1 MNKKETVTNQN
12 HGTLPVV
19 AAIVLMFA
27 YVVTALLGKY
37 LLSSEF
43 SDVLRW
49 WATLGMLGIV
59 CFPLTNLIFSGF
71 HDGGWMFSKT
81 IGLALCGWILWVL
94 SSLHILKFTRINAL
108 IVAVVMAVLCY
119 GGSVLIKKNQKASA
133 WEKTVRAA
141 SACPVSQKVVL
152 AALFELV
159 FLLIFILAC
168 YVKCY
173 NPDAYGTEKMMDY
186 GFMTSLMRTEYMPPH
201 DLWYAG
207 QPLNYYYLGQYFA
220 AFLTRLSGV
229 QVNSGYNLM
238 LAALCALCFS
248 LVYSIVYEVMQVTIR
263 LRREKNKKQSSGG
276 ISHVAGVLSGIAVT
290 FAGNMHYTIFG
301 KIIPSVQNMLGLEV
315 SSYWFPDATRYIGYN
330 PDTSDKTIH
339 EFPSYSFVLGDLHAH
354 VTNIMFVLTVVGIL
368 FAWLLYRQE
377 RMELVK
383 EGRDKA
389 LPYSRWIEVFH
400 PAVLAVGFF
409 IGLFMMTNVWD
420 FPIYYVVAG
429 AIILF
434 SNAVIHKFQKETL
447 ILTAFHGGL
456 VLAEAILVSFLFN
469 LHFDS
474 MSHGIAI
481 CLDHT
486 PFYQLMVLWGLPLL
500 VLVLYL
506 VSLLGAK
513 KKEKEYAHGKKA
525 LPWLYQF
532 INRLTLP
539 ELFILTIGLCAAG
552 LVLMP
557 ELVYV
562 VDIYGGH
569 KRANTMF
576 KLTYQAFI
584 LFGIMM
590 GYVITKF
597 TLLTESKKQICGG
610 IVTGCL
616 LLGTVGYLNVSIE
629 SWFGD
634 VTDTSRFKGL
644 DAAAFV
650 DSESLYT
657 SITYKV
663 NDSDVY
669 YYVNSSYDAEA
680 IDWINENIKGT
691 PVILEACGSS
701 YTYAGRISVLTGLP
715 SVMGWFTHEWL
726 WRDYDEAGGYAV
738 ALERTFDVER
748 MYLSSDADEIRAL
761 VNQYEVEY
769 IYIGQFERECKWLCG
784 YGDAVGM
791 NLYEQ
796 NGGINTEALLS
807 LGDVVFQNKE
817 VTIIHVQKTAE

>member
-1 MNKKETVTNQN
+1 MNKNGTGTNQN

-19 AAIVLMFA
+19 AAVVLMLA
-27 YVVTALLGKY
+27 YVGTAIFGKY
-37 LLSSEF
+37 LLKDEF

-49 WATLGMLGIV
+49 WAALGMLGIA
-59 CFPLTNLIFSGF
+59 CFPLANLIFSGF

-81 IGLALCGWILWVL
+81 IGLALSGWILWVL
-94 SSLHILKFTRINAL
+94 SSLHILKFTRTNAF
-108 IVAVVMAVLCY
+108 VAAVGMAVLCY
-119 GGSVLIKKNQKASA
+119 GGRELIKRNRKAA
-133 WEKTVRAA
+133 DWGKKVRTA
-141 SACPVSQKVVL
+141 SPVDVSHKVIL
-152 AALFELV
+152 AAIFELV
-159 FLLIFILAC
+159 FLVVFILAC

-186 GFMTSLMRTEYMPPH
+186 GFMTSLMRTEYMPPQ

-207 QPLNYYYLGQYFA
+207 QSLNYYYLGQYFA
-220 AFLTRLSGV
+220 TFLTKLSGV

-238 LAALCALCFS
+238 LAVLCALCFT

-263 LRREKNKKQSSGG
+263 LRRTKDKKQGSGM
-276 ISHVAGVLSGIAVT
+276 ISHVAGILSGTAVT
-290 FAGNMHYTIFG
+290 FAGNMHYTLYG
-301 KIIPSVQNMLGLEV
+301 KIIPVVQNMLGLEAD
-315 SSYWFPDATRYIGYN
+315 SYWFPDATRYIGYN

-354 VTNIMFVLTVVGIL
+354 VTNIIFVLTVVGIL

-389 LPYSRWIEVFH
+389 LPYSRWLEVFH

-420 FPIYYVVAG
+420 FPIYFVVSG

-434 SNAVIHKFQKETL
+434 SNAVIHKFRKETL

-456 VLAEAILVSFLFN
+456 VLVEAMVVSLLFN

-474 MSHGIAI
+474 MSHGIGI
-481 CLDHT
+481 CSDHT

-506 VSLLGAK
+506 ISLLGAK
-513 KKEKEYAHGKKA
+513 KSDKDYEHGKKA
-525 LPWLYQF
+525 QPLLYQF

-552 LVLMP
+552 LVLLP

-597 TLLTESKKQICGG
+597 TLLAESKKQICGG

-616 LLGTVGYLNVSIE
+616 LLGTVGYLDVSIE

-634 VTDTSRFKGL
+634 VADTTRFQGL

-657 SITYKV
+657 SL
-663 NDSDVY
+663 SS
-669 YYVNSSYDAEA
+669 YVNSSYDAEA
-680 IDWINENIKGT
+680 IDWINENIQGT

-748 MYLSSDADEIRAL
+748 MYLSSDAEEIRAL
-761 VNQYEVEY
+761 VDKYEVEY
-769 IYIGQFERECKWLCG
+769 IYIGQFEKDCKWLCT
-784 YGDAVGM
+784 YGDAVGK

-796 NGGINTEALLS
+796 NGGINTEALLA
-807 LGDVVFQNKE
+807 LGEVVFQNEE
-817 VTIIHVQKTAE
+817 VTIVKVTRTEE